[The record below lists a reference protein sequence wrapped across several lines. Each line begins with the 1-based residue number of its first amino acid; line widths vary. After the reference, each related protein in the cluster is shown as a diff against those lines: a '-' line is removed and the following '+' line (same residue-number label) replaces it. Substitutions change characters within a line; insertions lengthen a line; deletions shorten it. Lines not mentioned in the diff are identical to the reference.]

1 MSFDTMTD
9 RRCTSS
15 VKWNPSAITNI
26 CNNPD
31 AEPFWV
37 ADMDFAVPPEA
48 HAEAKALAEHG
59 IFGYPIATDE
69 KTIFASFV
77 ETRHGMTI
85 DESELSISPG
95 VLSSISLSVE
105 LLSMEGDGVIVPLPA
120 YAPFM
125 RIVKLHNRTLIPWP
139 MTHDSKRHTFTLD
152 WAYLETIVDQAK
164 LLIFCSPHN
173 PTGIVF
179 SEEELVRVAQICKA
193 RNVAIISD
201 EIHADLSFK
210 PFVSMHTVARS
221 LNANTVTCMAPS
233 KTFNIAGEH
242 YSVTL
247 FTDASLKQAFEKRLR
262 QLWMTRPASYVTALV
277 QVSYTKG
284 LPWLEELLTYLNDNA
299 VFITDYLARHL
310 PELAFL
316 KPDASF
322 IGLIDAGRIMK
333 LIEADAEAN
342 PDLYD
347 PETSPDGSMLS
358 RFLGQ
363 RARVACSAGTWFGG
377 DAYASFIRFNFG
389 TQRARI
395 EAAFDRIKTAIRF
408 LKETYPLSDEQD
420 AR

>member
-1 MSFDTMTD
+1 MSFDTMID

-15 VKWNPSAITNI
+15 VKWSPSAITDI

-37 ADMDFAVPPEA
+37 ADMDFTVPPVV

-77 ETRHGMTI
+77 KTRHGMTI
-85 DESELSISPG
+85 DENELVISQG
-95 VLSSISLSVE
+95 VLSSIALSVE
-105 LLSMEGDGVIVPLPA
+105 LLSTKGDGVIVPLPA

-125 RIVKLHNRTLIPWP
+125 RIVELHDRTLIPWP
-139 MTHDSKRHTFTLD
+139 MMYDSKRHVFSLD
-152 WAYLETIVDQAK
+152 WACLETIVDQAK
-164 LLIFCSPHN
+164 LLILCSPHN

-179 SEEELVRVAQICKA
+179 SEEELIRVAGICKA
-193 RNVAIISD
+193 RDVAIISD

-210 PFVSMHTVARS
+210 PFVSMHAIAGS
-221 LNANTVTCMAPS
+221 LNANAVTCMAPS

-262 QLWMTRPASYVTALV
+262 QLWISRPASYVTALV
-277 QVSYTKG
+277 RVSYAKG
-284 LPWLEELLTYLNDNA
+284 LPWLEELLTYLDDNA
-299 VFITDYLARHL
+299 VFISDYVARHL

-347 PETSPDGSMLS
+347 SKTGPDGSMLS

-363 RARVACSAGTWFGG
+363 RARVACNAGTWFGG
-377 DAYASFIRFNFG
+377 EAYASFVRFNFG